1 MLKILTLCNVTES
14 YLYLDKCDGR
24 DVHFYL
30 RELRILACARILL
43 RDGRIEMIV
52 IYVNKT

>member
-1 MLKILTLCNVTES
+1 MLQSHICTWTNVTEEM
-14 YLYLDKCDGR
+14 YI
-24 DVHFYL
+24 F
-30 RELRILACARILL
+30 EMLRILACARILL